1 MLLREFEIDG
11 CIIRLSEIN
20 DIFVA
25 EVVNGDGEK
34 ILHREF
40 SDYEPIKNSFNQIV
54 QEYETDKISID
65 RVLEILENT
74 KS

>member
-1 MLLREFEIDG
+1 MLLREFEIEG

-34 ILHREF
+34 ILYREF
-40 SDYEPIKNSFNQIV
+40 SDYEPIKDSFNQIV
-54 QEYETDKISID
+54 QEYETDNISIN

>member
-1 MLLREFEIDG
+1 MLLREFEIEG

-25 EVVNGDGEK
+25 EVVNNDGEK
-34 ILHREF
+34 ILYREF
-40 SDYEPIKNSFNQIV
+40 SDYEPIKDSFNQIV
-54 QEYETDKISID
+54 QEYETDNISID
-65 RVLEILENT
+65 RVLEILQNT